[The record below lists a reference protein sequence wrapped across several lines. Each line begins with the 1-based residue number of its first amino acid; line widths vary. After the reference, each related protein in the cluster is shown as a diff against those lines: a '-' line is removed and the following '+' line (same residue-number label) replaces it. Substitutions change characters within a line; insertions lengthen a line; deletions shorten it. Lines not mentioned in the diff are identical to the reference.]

1 MIECDNFPLL
11 CLVPHMVCLHQRE
24 GGEKERRG
32 ERERERKGGREEG
45 ERQRERERDRIFIET
60 TLKGVGMDV
69 PMLET

>member
-1 MIECDNFPLL
+1 MIECDNFPSVVS
-11 CLVPHMVCLHQRE
+11 CPPHGLFTSERG

-32 ERERERKGGREEG
+32 EREKGGGRKRG
-45 ERQRERERDRIFIET
+45 NGRERDRIFIET